1 MKVVKTGYM
10 PEKIL
15 THAMALSSMV
25 QTLAT
30 DAVIR
35 KNLSNKALRMIG
47 DSFAEYADAQAM
59 INPESL
65 HHVYEWDETGSSS
78 ARLFKPVVSKGVLSF
93 SFLPSMKPSRG
104 SSQIFTNKA
113 AVMELGRPITISPK
127 NGSVLVFEVDG
138 ETVFTPYPV
147 VVQNP
152 GGDSVQGSFEKIY
165 KGWVR
170 SNLPIL
176 SLIEGGFFKSI
187 SRAQMRAVTAI
198 ITPAAKMS
206 KNTRQ
211 ATSIGR
217 KAAIAIE
224 RSVE

>member
-25 QTLAT
+25 QTLTT

-35 KNLSNKALRMIG
+35 KSLSNKALRVIG
-47 DSFAEYADAQAM
+47 DSFAEYADARAM
-59 INPESL
+59 MNPESL
-65 HHVYEWDETGSSS
+65 HHVYEWDETGNANS
-78 ARLFKPVVSKGVLSF
+78 RLFKPVISNGVLSF
-93 SFLPSMKPSRG
+93 SFLPSIKPSRN
-104 SSQIFTNKA
+104 SSQVFANKA

-152 GGDSVQGSFEKIY
+152 GGDSVQGSFESIY
-165 KGWVR
+165 KGWIK

-176 SLIEGGFFKSI
+176 SLIDNGFFKSI
-187 SRAQMRAVTAI
+187 SRSQMRAVTAI
-198 ITPAAKMS
+198 ITPAAKMA

-211 ATSIGR
+211 AKSIGR
-217 KAAIAIE
+217 QAAVAIE
-224 RSVE
+224 KAVD